1 MHRTTLI
8 NIISPGKNL
17 GTGVRQMME
26 MPRYV
31 HQIRLSCCTF
41 PGHILIIF
49 KTWILAVSFPW
60 YWYWYWYWSLL
71 LILILILILVLILV
85 LIIAIDRLV
94 RRAQVQ
100 TPADQRKRPDQ
111 VGKLVFFSLSQS
123 NFIDNKKTFL
133 IVNKLFVGKKI
144 IFLLLNRRCSHEAN
158 QN

>member
-1 MHRTTLI
+1 
-8 NIISPGKNL
+8 
-17 GTGVRQMME
+17 MME

-31 HQIRLSCCTF
+31 HQIRLSCCT
-41 PGHILIIF
+41 
-49 KTWILAVSFPW
+49 
-60 YWYWYWYWSLL
+60 
-71 LILILILILVLILV
+71 LILILILV

-133 IVNKLFVGKKI
+133 IVNKQFVGKQI

-158 QN
+158 QNQEESCKGKEVITKYQNYRIITQSSHTHKIHHQETKDNFDNLGYNQHSEEESKGDGGPG